1 LSAGDINLL
10 SDVMA
15 GFFGPT
21 LVYRRGMMETIKKT
35 YKEYILFYATS
46 QYISL
51 PDLDRRPY

>member
-1 LSAGDINLL
+1 
-10 SDVMA
+10 MA

-46 QYISL
+46 QYVPF
-51 PDLDRRPY
+51 PDPDRRPY